1 VADSRGGQDGGRYTV
16 ETDSLG
22 VYMHVSRIT
31 AAVAALAAVA
41 VGTLI
46 APASAGVGTT
56 GNGAPSGSHYTLNVI
71 GMDKGK
77 TADMTGNNGR
87 RIFVGLGANGAPAR
101 TKILL
106 SEGEFNVLDAN
117 GTDGQAGFQLPN
129 PDENAD
135 GKTEYSVFVRAL
147 GKPGGKATMQS
158 CYDDPASGE
167 TWCAVDYDGGV
178 EPVTVERT
186 QRGVA
191 KFVNVS
197 QDLLYVDACEAYD
210 TTTLECT
217 RWDQLPLFSD
227 ANGNNTDDEQYFW
240 DYNNEGLRVAQ
251 LRFYDVETVT
261 DWYEPTP

>member
-1 VADSRGGQDGGRYTV
+1 
-16 ETDSLG
+16 
-22 VYMHVSRIT
+22 MHVSRFTIG
-31 AAVAALAAVA
+31 VAALATMT
-41 VGTLI
+41 VGALI
-46 APASAGVGTT
+46 GPATAGVGET

-71 GMDKGK
+71 GVDKDK
-77 TADMTGNNGR
+77 TADMTGNDGR
-87 RIFVGLGANGAPAR
+87 RIFVGLGANGRPAT

-106 SEGEFNVLDAN
+106 SEGDFGVLDAN
-117 GTDGQAGFQLPN
+117 GTDGQAEFELPN

-186 QRGVA
+186 KRGVE

-197 QDLLYVDACEAYD
+197 QDLLYVDACVAYD
-210 TTTLECT
+210 STSGECT

-227 ANGNNTDDEQYFW
+227 ANGNQDVDDDEQYFW
-240 DYNNEGLRVAQ
+240 DYSNEGLRVAQ

-261 DWYEPTP
+261 DWYDPTQ